1 MSRFVNAAI
10 LSAALV
16 TSVAMSP
23 AVLRAQDQ
31 DRDHDHGV
39 VVYQDK
45 AHHDKHEWNEREE
58 RAYRMYWTDQHH
70 EYRQFTALN
79 PRAQQEYWEWR
90 HHHSDADL
98 HIDIH

>member
-1 MSRFVNAAI
+1 MSRFVNAAL

-16 TSVAMSP
+16 TTVAMSP
-23 AVLRAQDQ
+23 AVLRAQD
-31 DRDHDHGV
+31 HDHGV
-39 VVYQDK
+39 VVYEDK
-45 AHHDKHEWNEREE
+45 AHHDKHEWNEHEE

-79 PRAQQEYWEWR
+79 PREQQQYWEWR